1 MPERKSP
8 AGSFRMQVLFA
19 DPDHSGSAGRPGFTG
34 RVWRSSVRAWRENYS
49 PADDNDTILGMLRTS
64 SEMTLFLRVAQF
76 QIIGD
81 YE

>member
-1 MPERKSP
+1 
-8 AGSFRMQVLFA
+8 MQVLFA
-19 DPDHSGSAGRPGFTG
+19 DPDHSGSAGRPGFAG

-49 PADDNDTILGMLRTS
+49 PADNNDTILASLCTS
-64 SEMTLFLRVAQF
+64 SEMTLFLGVVQF